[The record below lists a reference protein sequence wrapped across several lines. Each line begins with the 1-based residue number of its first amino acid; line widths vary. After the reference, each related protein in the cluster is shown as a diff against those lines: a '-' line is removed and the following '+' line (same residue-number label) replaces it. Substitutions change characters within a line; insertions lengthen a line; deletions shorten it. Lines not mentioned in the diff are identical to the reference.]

1 MFSLSK
7 KTKGY
12 FVDLNDQAALMA
24 RTSSP
29 LAPMVIEEIKEVPV
43 TDEASLESAFKDF
56 TEKKAGGGYMHASC
70 GIYPAKRVVRRVTLD
85 IKRVK
90 ESGYLGEIC
99 TQQLRIEADK
109 FTLSVLH
116 AHDGADYEIGKVT
129 TQKEVLFVGGQNDE
143 LLSFQER
150 LLTLGVFPNRLEL
163 GTVAMLGAL
172 VDYHAVTQLKAPTL
186 VLEMDADSTQSFIVS
201 AGGVDVSRSVPQ
213 GLDAM
218 VPVVQKELNL
228 KDEES
233 AKKLFFSNTFDFTNM
248 GGALVKKLLK
258 ELQSLIGFYEVQ
270 TGQSIGQVMCTQLP
284 RKLSWLGGSVA
295 KELGVDLFKPDFPAW
310 LSSHEITF
318 ANPADAADLDSRSVG
333 LFGLMV
339 YYDVVAPTKK

>member
-1 MFSLSK
+1 MFSLSN

-24 RTSSP
+24 RTSAP
-29 LAPMVIEEIKEVPV
+29 LAPMVIEELKEVPV
-43 TDEASLESAFKDF
+43 TDEASLERAFREF
-56 TEKKAGGGYMHASC
+56 AEKKAGGAYMHASC
-70 GIYPAKRVVRRVTLD
+70 GIYPSKRVVRRVTLD

-90 ESGYLGEIC
+90 EPGYLAEIC
-99 TQQLRIEADK
+99 TQQLRVEADK
-109 FTLSVLH
+109 CTLSVLH
-116 AHDGADYEIGKVT
+116 AQDGSDYDIGRVT

-143 LLSFQER
+143 LLTAQER

-163 GTVAMLGAL
+163 GTVATLGA
-172 VDYHAVTQLKAPTL
+172 VSDYHTVNQIKAPTL
-186 VLEMDADSTQSFIVS
+186 VLEMDADSTQSFIVGG
-201 AGGVDVSRSVPQ
+201 GGVDVSRSIPQ
-213 GLDAM
+213 GLDSM

-248 GGALVKKLLK
+248 GGLLVKKLLK

-270 TGQSIGQVMCTQLP
+270 TGQSIGQVICTQLP
-284 RKLSWLGGSVA
+284 QKLAWLGGAVA
-295 KELGVDLFKPDFPAW
+295 KELGVGPFKPDFPAW

-318 ANPADAADLDSRSVG
+318 ANPADSANLDSRMIG
-333 LFGLMV
+333 LFGLML